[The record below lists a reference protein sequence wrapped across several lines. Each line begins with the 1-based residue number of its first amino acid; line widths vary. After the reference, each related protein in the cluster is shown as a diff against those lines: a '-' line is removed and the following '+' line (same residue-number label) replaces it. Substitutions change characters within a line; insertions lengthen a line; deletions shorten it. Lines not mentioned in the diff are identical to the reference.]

1 MNIIFL
7 ETLNFLETF
16 IHCYTDRYIVMSMT
30 YKRAHYDGLDGKN
43 GDDEA
48 GITRL
53 LFLVS
58 FSLNLM
64 KIIPEREKFF

>member
-1 MNIIFL
+1 
-7 ETLNFLETF
+7 
-16 IHCYTDRYIVMSMT
+16 MSMT